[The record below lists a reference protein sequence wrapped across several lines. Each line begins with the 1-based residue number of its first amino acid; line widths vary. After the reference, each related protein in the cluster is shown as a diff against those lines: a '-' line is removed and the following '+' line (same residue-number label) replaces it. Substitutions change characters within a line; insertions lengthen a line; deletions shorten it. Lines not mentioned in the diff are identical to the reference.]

1 METLIVTALYDIGR
15 ENWKYYPAH
24 ESLYLEWIKNMLSI
38 KCDIVIFTDSVLYE
52 KVVEVSALRENKTL
66 IIKKELGDLYMSQF
80 ASDIT
85 RVMSEPLFR
94 SNIRHNV
101 PEMLYPLYNILM
113 YNKLFFMQDAK
124 SLFKYDFYMW
134 MDAGCFRES
143 LPSHITWPN
152 AFKLDRD
159 RVTHFVHQQPLI
171 GVRNSDYLFSQ
182 IRNIHGGCFVIPSK
196 LISVYCSEFNRVLAS
211 LLNKGTLGS
220 DEKLFDLCYLINP
233 KMYRLIVSGWREYF
247 KLLT

>member
-38 KCDIVIFTDSVLYE
+38 KCDMVIFTDSAFYG
-52 KVVEVSALRENKTL
+52 KMVELSALRENKTH
-66 IIKKELGDLYMSQF
+66 IIKKELGDLYMAQF

-85 RVMSEPLFR
+85 KVMSEPLFR

-124 SLFKYDFYMW
+124 SLLKYDFYIW
-134 MDAGCFRES
+134 MDAGCFREP
-143 LPSHITWPN
+143 LPSHFTWPN
-152 AFKLDRD
+152 TFRLDRT
-159 RVTHFVHQQPLI
+159 RVTHFVHQQLLI
-171 GVRNSDYLFSQ
+171 GARNSDYLFSQ

-196 LISVYCSEFNRVLAS
+196 LINTYCSEFNRVLTS
-211 LLNKGTLGS
+211 LLNRGILGS

-233 KMYRLIVSGWREYF
+233 KMYNLVVSKWREYF